1 MPNETFNTVEGQQ
14 IQREMLLALLNV
26 GTYAS
31 PTWAAI
37 GSTVTDSAMS
47 YDWGE
52 ETNQDILGVT
62 RTTLKKPTVTQ
73 DFDGV
78 RLYKGDAAYEQIWV
92 QGVKNQ
98 DPAALSDR
106 DMLIVHLYAGVSAT
120 PFAERY
126 PSSAIHPNS
135 IGGDGGGFIEMPF
148 SATYGGV
155 RETGTVAKDPET
167 GAYTFT
173 RDSE

>member
-1 MPNETFNTVEGQQ
+1 MPNATFNTVEGQQ
-14 IQREMLLALLNV
+14 IQREMLLILLNV
-26 GTYAS
+26 NTYAS
-31 PTWAAI
+31 PTWAAL
-37 GSTVTDSAMS
+37 GSTVTESSAS

-52 ETNQDILGVT
+52 ETSQDILGVT

-78 RLYKGDAAYEQIWV
+78 RLYEGDAAYEKIWV
-92 QGVKNQ
+92 QGIQNQ
-98 DPAALSDR
+98 DPAALSNLD
-106 DMLIVHLYAGVSAT
+106 LLVIHLYAGVSAT

-155 RETGTVAKDPET
+155 RETGTVAKDSET